1 MCGGAIIS
9 DFVPPASR
17 LSRRLTPELL
27 WGAADPSFNSKNKR
41 PTSYRTKPLR
51 YQSSVDF
58 DEEFE
63 ADFQEFEDCYT
74 DDEEEIDLK
83 RPFALS
89 AAKNSSFKGLKSA
102 DTNKCNNSA
111 EKTSK
116 RKRKTQYRGI
126 RQRPWGKWAA
136 EIRDPSKGVRVWLG
150 TYNTAEEAA
159 RAYDIEARKIRGKK
173 AKVNFPEDTAL
184 SSVSSK
190 QTVKLK
196 SQVLPPIK
204 GTRPIQHNSN
214 MDTGFAGMLNT
225 DYDSF
230 LNFLDEKPQK
240 KLLASCDIGSNSKL
254 FHLSSDQGSNTFD
267 CSDIG
272 WTENCAKSPE
282 ISSVPAAAVGK
293 NNQAQILEE
302 SCPPKNVKSNS
313 EEFVLGDENINEI
326 NEDIFQMP
334 YLDNNWDVSI
344 DALLNGDATREGGN
358 TLDLWAFDGVT
369 GIMDGGD
376 VY

>member
-9 DFVPPASR
+9 DFAPPASR
-17 LSRRLTPELL
+17 LSRRLTAELL
-27 WGAADPSFNSKNKR
+27 WGGADPSSNSKNKR
-41 PTSYRTKPLR
+41 PASYRSKQLR
-51 YQSSVDF
+51 YQSSIDF

-63 ADFQEFEDCYT
+63 ADFQDFEDHYT

-83 RPFALS
+83 MPFSLS

-102 DTNKCNNSA
+102 DTNKCND

-173 AKVNFPEDTAL
+173 AKVNFPEGTAL
-184 SSVSSK
+184 SSASSK

-196 SQVLPPIK
+196 SQGAPPIK
-204 GTRPIQHNSN
+204 STTPIQPNSKI
-214 MDTGFAGMLNT
+214 DTGFAGMLNT

-230 LNFLDEKPQK
+230 LNFLEEKPQK

-313 EEFVLGDENINEI
+313 EEFVLGGENIDKL

-344 DALLNGDATREGGN
+344 DALLNGDASREGG
-358 TLDLWAFDGVT
+358 TALDLWAFDDVS
-369 GIMDGGD
+369 GIMDGGN